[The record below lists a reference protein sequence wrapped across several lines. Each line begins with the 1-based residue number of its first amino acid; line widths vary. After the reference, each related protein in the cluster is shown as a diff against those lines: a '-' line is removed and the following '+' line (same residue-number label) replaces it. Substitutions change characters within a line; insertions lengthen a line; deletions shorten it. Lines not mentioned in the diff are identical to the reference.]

1 MRSLHGT
8 LLPKITKNVSKNIAF
23 SEYGAGGP
31 RFRLKDLEK
40 FTKPF
45 GYKTLLETLWAREAE
60 GRRKMVRTDKW
71 KYITD
76 NSGDIDE
83 LYDLTND
90 PWELKNLAS
99 MNRYS
104 SVINDMKTR
113 LLNWMIETED
123 KTPVELPNKVGREF
137 DFR

>member
-1 MRSLHGT
+1 
-8 LLPKITKNVSKNIAF
+8 
-23 SEYGAGGP
+23 
-31 RFRLKDLEK
+31 
-40 FTKPF
+40 
-45 GYKTLLETLWAREAE
+45 
-60 GRRKMVRTDKW
+60 MVRTDKW

-90 PWELKNLAS
+90 PWELRNLANKS
-99 MNRYS
+99 KYS
-104 SVINDMKTR
+104 SVINEMKNL

-137 DFR
+137 DFS